1 MNSESSERKLRW
13 NNVKDGLPTEYGDYL
28 VVREHAELHIVS
40 VDVSNFHPKAESPWY
55 DKGFIYLYW
64 IGPVSMP
71 EELEMVGR
79 YTKTFFDFE
88 MAQHRRKMVSD
99 SGERKLAEA
108 VRDEGEWWWNYMFGP
123 AKKLGIE
130 RLQESAERRAANR
143 AAVKRLRER
152 TK

>member
-1 MNSESSERKLRW
+1 MTNPVTPESS
-13 NNVKDGLPTEYGDYL
+13 
-28 VVREHAELHIVS
+28 
-40 VDVSNFHPKAESPWY
+40 
-55 DKGFIYLYW
+55 
-64 IGPVSMP
+64 
-71 EELEMVGR
+71 
-79 YTKTFFDFE
+79 
-88 MAQHRRKMVSD
+88 
-99 SGERKLAEA
+99 ERKLAEA